1 MTDWRRS
8 GTARTACA
16 VWLMLTLLQG
26 CGPGSGGTGLP
37 PEAGLGAEQ
46 PNSPVAALPP
56 APGLGTE
63 QPNPPVAAL
72 PPAPGPGDAPIGGP
86 VAGPPDRPA
95 DLAGPIERVDATVIR
110 IAGTDLPRDEV
121 DLLFEDGSHATTEDP
136 PVGAEARAWR
146 VAGRW
151 QVLVRR

>member
-56 APGLGTE
+56 AT
-63 QPNPPVAAL
+63 
-72 PPAPGPGDAPIGGP
+72 GPGDAPIGGP

-95 DLAGPIERVDATVIR
+95 DLSGPIERVDATVIR

-151 QVLVRR
+151 QVIVRR